1 MRKEASQSLAMAC
14 GPSRKGVLIMNKRIC
29 LLFLVGVTVA
39 ACAQDYTVINVVD
52 GGTISGTV
60 KWSGAV
66 PHTVEV
72 PITKDPQI
80 CDPEGKKTASLDRLI
95 IGPEGG
101 VANTV
106 VYLRNI
112 SSGKAF
118 DLPPQLRHLDQKSC
132 RYVPHILLVPV
143 NDSLTMQSSDTT
155 LHTVHMAGAAT
166 YNLPFPFPN
175 QPTSRTMST
184 PGLVSLRCNGGHVW
198 MNAEAM
204 VVRHPYYA
212 VTDESGRFEFTNVP
226 PGTYQIVAWH
236 EGWNLA
242 GKEQSYDV
250 LTEKKVDRPVFSEPK
265 TWEKSVTVGGNQ
277 TASVNFV
284 VSNR

>member
-1 MRKEASQSLAMAC
+1 MQRF
-14 GPSRKGVLIMNKRIC
+14 IY
-29 LLFLVGVTVA
+29 LLFLVGLAVSA
-39 ACAQDYTVINVVD
+39 YAQDYKVVSVVD

-66 PHTVEV
+66 PRSFEI

-80 CDPEGKKTASLDRLI
+80 CDPDGKKTTSLDRLI
-95 IGPEGG
+95 IGPDSG

-106 VYLRNI
+106 VYLRNV

-118 DLPPQLRHLDQKSC
+118 DLPPQRRHLDQKTC

-143 NDSLTMQSSDTT
+143 SEALTMQSSDAT
-155 LHTVHMAGAAT
+155 LHTIHMQGAAT

-175 QPTSRTMST
+175 QPTSRTMAA

-198 MNAEAM
+198 MNAEMM
-204 VVRHPYYA
+204 VVKHPYYA
-212 VTDESGRFEFTNVP
+212 VTDETGRFEFTDVP

-242 GKEQSYDV
+242 GKEQSFDV
-250 LTEKKVDRPVFSEPK
+250 LTEKKVDRPVFSEAK

-284 VSNR
+284 ISNR

>member
-1 MRKEASQSLAMAC
+1 
-14 GPSRKGVLIMNKRIC
+14 MNRFIC
-29 LLFLVGVTVA
+29 LLFLVGATVA
-39 ACAQDYTVINVVD
+39 GFAQDYKVINVVD

-60 KWSGAV
+60 KWAGAV
-66 PHTVEV
+66 PRTLEV
-72 PITKDPQI
+72 PVSKDPKV
-80 CDPEGKKTASLDRLI
+80 CDPDDKKNISLDRLI
-95 IGPEGG
+95 VGPEGG

-118 DLPPQLRHLDQKSC
+118 DLPVQERHLDQKNC
-132 RYVPHILLVPV
+132 RYIPHILLVPV
-143 NDSLTMQSSDTT
+143 NETLTMQSSDTT
-155 LHTVHMAGAAT
+155 LHTVHMQGAAT

-175 QPTSRTMST
+175 QPTSRTMAA

-198 MNAEAM
+198 MNAEMM
-204 VVRHPYYA
+204 VVKHPYYA
-212 VTDESGRFEFTNVP
+212 VTDESGRFEFTGVP

-236 EGWNLA
+236 EGWSLA

-250 LTEKKVDRPVFSEPK
+250 LTEKKVDRPVFTEPK
-265 TWEKSVTVGGNQ
+265 TWEKSVTVSGNQ
-277 TASVNFV
+277 SATVNFV